1 MSTRIFDR
9 DTLLDLT
16 VNIIPLAIMAFFVV
30 AFVVVDP
37 WGDLGTFSRPLQLA
51 LLVVPLV
58 ALAVLTYVSG
68 RAIAGAEKSGPVY
81 PPGQATIPGTEELHH
96 GEEEPVGAVDADDL
110 DEPEALGEPTG
121 EAVEA
126 AETDETDETAET
138 DETDEE

>member
-96 GEEEPVGAVDADDL
+96 GEEEPVGAVDADEL
-110 DEPEALGEPTG
+110 DEPEEPGELGEPAAAAA
-121 EAVEA
+121 EAAEA
-126 AETDETDETAET
+126 AETDEE
-138 DETDEE
+138 

>member
-37 WGDLGTFSRPLQLA
+37 WGDLGVFSRPLQLA
-51 LLVVPLV
+51 LLIVPFA

-68 RAIAGAEKSGPVY
+68 KAIAGAEQSGPVY
-81 PPGQATIPGTEELHH
+81 PPGQATVPGTEELHH
-96 GEEEPVGAVDADDL
+96 GEDEEEPVEALDADDL
-110 DEPEALGEPTG
+110 EEPST
-121 EAVEA
+121 VEA
-126 AETDETDETAET
+126 SDDE
-138 DETDEE
+138 